1 MGVLPGRGLDLLG
14 QVARLLNDTRA
25 PAQGLLD
32 IATAIQRDFGARSVT
47 IWHRA
52 PNSPE
57 FQGCRAPDRGE
68 TLRAPSLESLPRGP
82 ASGCRVPLLRGMDRL
97 GMLDVEVETWPEDGR
112 EVLRV
117 VADMLAPYLDALE
130 LSEDLASEVALR
142 AREAEA
148 QRRFISL
155 VIDSLPIGLYVV
167 DRDYRIQ
174 AWNRMRES
182 GTQGLM
188 RQDVVGRSVFEVLTR
203 QPQDLMRAEFNQVFR
218 TGESLQAE
226 IEVPGKDPPTWYRI
240 SKIPMR
246 LGDEDRVTHVITIGE
261 DITATRATQRRV
273 HQSEKL
279 AAIGQLAAG
288 IMHEINNPLATISA
302 CASALEGRLHA
313 SPDAAVPEYLDI
325 IEREVQRCSRIV
337 DGLLDFA
344 RPGPTTAPAPM
355 AVNGLLQQTLFL
367 LKHHEKYKQV
377 TVRTELAEGLPL
389 VVADGEQMI
398 QVFMALMINAFDA
411 MEQGG
416 MLTVRTRRGPRE
428 TEVMVEVADTGVGIS
443 PPDLE
448 RIFEPFYTTK
458 PPGRG
463 TGLGLSICYGIVERH
478 RGHMTVESEPGR
490 GTIFRVVLPAAGSA
504 T

>member
-1 MGVLPGRGLDLLG
+1 MAVLPGRGLDLLG

-25 PAQGLLD
+25 PTRSLLE
-32 IATAIQRDFGARSVT
+32 IALAIHGAFGARSVT

-52 PNSPE
+52 PNAPE

-68 TLRAPSLESLPRGP
+68 ILRAPSLEALPPGP
-82 ASGCRVPLLRGMDRL
+82 ASGCRVPLERGADRL

-117 VADMLAPYLDALE
+117 VADMMAPYLDALE

-142 AREAEA
+142 AREADA
-148 QRRFISL
+148 QRQFISL

-167 DRDYRIQ
+167 DREYRIQ

-182 GTQGLM
+182 GTQGLL
-188 RQDVVGRSVFEVLTR
+188 RQDVVGRSVFDVLTR
-203 QPQDLMRAEFNQVFR
+203 QSQDMMRAEFDQVFQS
-218 TGESLQAE
+218 GESVRAE
-226 IEVPGKDPPTWYRI
+226 IEVPDADPPAWYRI

-246 LGDEDRVTHVITIGE
+246 LGEGERVTHVITIGE
-261 DITATRATQRRV
+261 DITDTRMTQRRV

-302 CASALEGRLHA
+302 CASALEGRLH
-313 SPDAAVPEYLDI
+313 SFPDAAVPEYLDI

-344 RPGPTTAPAPM
+344 RPGHTTAPAPV
-355 AVNGLLQQTLFL
+355 AVNGLLEQTLFL
-367 LKHHEKYKQV
+367 LKHHEKFKRV
-377 TVRTELAEGLPL
+377 TVRRELAEDLPP

-398 QVFMALMINAFDA
+398 QVFMALVINAFDA
-411 MEQGG
+411 MDQGG
-416 MLTVRTRRGPRE
+416 TLTVRTRRGRRE
-428 TEVMVEVADTGVGIS
+428 TEVLVEVADTGVGIQG
-443 PPDLE
+443 PDLG

-478 RGHMTVESEPGR
+478 RGHLSVESEPGR
-490 GTIFRVVLPAAGSA
+490 GTIFRVVLPAAGSSS
-504 T
+504 